1 MKKETNMWNFN
12 DINADEAF
20 SFVAQGVWTKD
31 VFKDWLIAKED
42 EIFMSGVEAGNEQA
56 SFYLREEGLNV

>member
-31 VFKDWLIAKED
+31 VFKDWLTAKED
-42 EIFMSGVEAGNEQA
+42 EIFSSGLEAGNEQA
-56 SFYLREEGLNV
+56 SIYREEGLNV

>member
-12 DINADEAF
+12 DINVDKAF
-20 SFVAQGVWTKD
+20 LFVSQGVWTQD
-31 VFKDWLIAKED
+31 VFRDWFSEREC
-42 EIFMSGVEAGNEQA
+42 EIWMSGVEAGNEQA